1 MRLNEIFQQRDSVTQ
16 AHREN
21 MRRSLQR
28 RMEVARANGD
38 QALIEMLEQER
49 RQIG

>member
-1 MRLNEIFQQRDSVTQ
+1 MRLSEIFQQRDSVAQ

-21 MRRSLQR
+21 MRRSLQHR
-28 RMEVARANGD
+28 LEVARAKGD
-38 QALIEMLEQER
+38 QALIELLEQER